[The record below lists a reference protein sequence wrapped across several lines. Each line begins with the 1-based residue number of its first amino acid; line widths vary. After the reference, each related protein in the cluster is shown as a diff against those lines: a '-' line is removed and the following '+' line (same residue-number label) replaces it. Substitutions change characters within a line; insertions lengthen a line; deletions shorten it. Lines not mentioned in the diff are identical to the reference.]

1 MINQIQQ
8 TNTSQFD
15 LNPIAVALF
24 YGMKD
29 AQVLPEKTEVMT
41 WGEFKDEFIGK
52 EHRVIE
58 NKGDATGFTTANYK
72 TLEDDSVET
81 KENYHGETVITRCAN
96 NVNDYY
102 AIVLDIDG
110 GMTIEQAMERFKD
123 LEYIGYT
130 SHSHLTDYK
139 KDDDTGEDTDVLLEK
154 FRLVFLLKEPVDKD
168 ELFNRKNSLL
178 EWAGDVDKSTFARSR
193 MFYSPYCSLNML
205 EHAKIWSNVGKLVD
219 ALSFEGN
226 TVKTDLQVVKH
237 KELTTGQ
244 REAIISGLLQT
255 ERIDDDKWYQIAGAL
270 YNSGFTV
277 QDFIE
282 ASTVLKPSKSP
293 SDCIKKWESSKKY
306 ELSLGVVVNYLKEHD
321 IFIYQ
326 KREVDNSEDIA
337 FVKKEIELLDEKV
350 ERIEANEKLTDDERK
365 KQLKVV
371 FDERTLKEKEVEQLI
386 KDEEPTLYDLVD
398 ELISERLIYYIADA
412 GILTEYLRNQGVWI
426 DYKVPDFI
434 NGEFLAGIKGARPFL
449 QKRLQ
454 TFRRSYRTQTL
465 SAKKQ
470 PSYILNRFR
479 RDHWVTPKQ
488 GEYHSVF
495 DILIR
500 SLGDNK
506 TENMLHLMQ
515 VIAWKY
521 LYPEDYTLP
530 CIVIYGEGGAGKNTL
545 VERVLGTLFGKQQ
558 VIAIRQEQMRN
569 FNGLIAGMVAVL
581 LDEASSDKAN
591 MDQLKAMIGQESLVI
606 DPKYGKNYR
615 ADNIALYF
623 TGGNGALGAIYLG
636 RDQSDRRFSILQVD
650 RSIIDHVMEVEAIED
665 RQEAV
670 SWWNESKHL
679 LEDKDQL
686 AMWLH
691 HILKKV
697 DDLTTTPSALHGQD
711 FEALMAAQAGP
722 LEWIV
727 EHVFDHPKFKYI
739 DHKVPFE
746 LYVIKCKEYGTRNPM
761 GKQTFDAKLKEII
774 RKKHPELVYKAHKV
788 KTIDNRITMG
798 TGYFSKSVKGT
809 VDEESYIHDDPDNK
823 GRKLLSY
830 EWFSTEVVTNVD
842 DDGSDTTFDSDL
854 ME

>member
-1 MINQIQQ
+1 MSNLQNVNNHQ
-8 TNTSQFD
+8 
-15 LNPIAVALF
+15 LNPISVILLRSTF
-24 YGMKD
+24 DNKVT
-29 AQVLPEKTEVMT
+29 QEKTEVMT
-41 WGEFKDEFIGK
+41 WGDFDNKFIGK

-58 NKGDATGFTTANYK
+58 KKEDGLLFQTVSYK
-72 TLEDDSVET
+72 SADEDVET
-81 KENYHGETVITRCAN
+81 DQEDETIILRRAVNVDQYHALV
-96 NVNDYY
+96 V
-102 AIVLDIDG
+102 DIDG
-110 GMTIEQAMERFKD
+110 GMTIDEATERFID
-123 LEYIGYT
+123 YEYVGYT
-130 SHSHLTDYK
+130 THSHLTDYK
-139 KDDDTGEDTDVLLEK
+139 KDEKTGEDTDIPLEN

-168 ELFNRKNSLL
+168 ELFNRNNSLL
-178 EWAGDVDKSTFARSR
+178 DWAGDVDDSTFARSR
-193 MFYSPYCSLNML
+193 PFYLPSCPEKML
-205 EHAKIWSNVGKLVD
+205 EHAKIWSNFGKLVD
-219 ALSFEGN
+219 VLSFAEN
-226 TVKTDLQVVKH
+226 TVKTDIKRVEH
-237 KELTTGQ
+237 DELSNGQ
-244 REAIISGLLQT
+244 REAIISGLMQT
-255 ERIDDDKWYQIAGAL
+255 ERVEDEKWYQIASAL
-270 YNSGFTV
+270 HGSGFTV

-293 SDCIKKWESSKKY
+293 SDCIKKWESSKKFDF
-306 ELSLGVVVNYLKEHD
+306 SLGVVVNYLKEHD

-350 ERIEANEKLTDDERK
+350 ERIEGNEKLTDDERK

-371 FDERTLKEKEVEQLI
+371 EDERKLKEREVEQLI
-386 KDEEPTLYDLVD
+386 EDEKPTLYDLVD
-398 ELISERLIYYIADA
+398 ELIAERLIYYISDA

-691 HILKKV
+691 HILQKV
-697 DDLTTTPSALHGQD
+697 DGLTTTPSALHGQD

-739 DHKVPFE
+739 DHKIPFE
-746 LYVIKCKEYGTRNPM
+746 L
-761 GKQTFDAKLKEII
+761 
-774 RKKHPELVYKAHKV
+774 
-788 KTIDNRITMG
+788 
-798 TGYFSKSVKGT
+798 
-809 VDEESYIHDDPDNK
+809 
-823 GRKLLSY
+823 
-830 EWFSTEVVTNVD
+830 
-842 DDGSDTTFDSDL
+842 
-854 ME
+854 